1 MATNT
6 FYTANADRDVDE
18 RRRVYAASYSDS
30 ILAHC
35 CAVALANG
43 RHCHWLCHTWRDS
56 NASHGAL
63 IYGNDAAANRQTAKA
78 NHECRWP
85 RGRAAG
91 QDLEFYATQYELLEA
106 RPLAERVA
114 SELGLYQSERFL
126 EAHGLDPDLLDF
138 QNEDR
143 GRTQLEQEHRRMVV
157 NELLDTVEIAPI
169 RMSKLVDI
177 NYTSRDPALSAQI
190 ANQWASGFIALS
202 MERQF
207 ASTADARDFL
217 EQRLAT
223 LKERLEE
230 SERELVLYGSDT
242 GIVTLDQIRDPNGR
256 AIANRTLTGAT
267 LEQLAREL
275 NTATAQRIAAEA
287 RLGLTGKIPQRLSAA
302 ILLPTYGTSGQ
313 RPLQNMLVFPCNLQ
327 PNFLL

>member
-18 RRRVYAASYSDS
+18 REDAFTLPP
-30 ILAHC
+30 ILIQYWHT
-35 CAVALANG
+35 VV
-43 RHCHWLCHTWRDS
+43 RWRWLMAGIVTGCVILGVTVTLLMAPLFTATTQLQID
-56 NASHGAL
+56 
-63 IYGNDAAANRQTAKA
+63 RQQKQITNVDGLEA
-78 NHECRWP
+78 ELP
-85 RGRAAG
+85 G

-177 NYTSRDPALSAQI
+177 NYTLRSALSAQI
-190 ANQWASGFIALS
+190 ANQWASGFIVHGK
-202 MERQF
+202 
-207 ASTADARDFL
+207 T
-217 EQRLAT
+217 
-223 LKERLEE
+223 
-230 SERELVLYGSDT
+230 
-242 GIVTLDQIRDPNGR
+242 ICLDSRC
-256 AIANRTLTGAT
+256 
-267 LEQLAREL
+267 
-275 NTATAQRIAAEA
+275 A
-287 RLGLTGKIPQRLSAA
+287 RLS
-302 ILLPTYGTSGQ
+302 
-313 RPLQNMLVFPCNLQ
+313 
-327 PNFLL
+327 